1 MLFCSPPLG
10 IPIILDR
17 LLALTVGYDS
27 FSFFLL
33 FCAVSTCKAT
43 QTSALI
49 FIIGAKAAYAK
60 GTHYCAELLL
70 QNDLQN
76 GFNLSACGSTGA
88 GQRVPLLPAC
98 RSLLLGVT
106 RPFPTYKG

>member
-27 FSFFLL
+27 FSFSFSSRE
-33 FCAVSTCKAT
+33 AA

-60 GTHYCAELLL
+60 GRHYCAELLL
-70 QNDLQN
+70 QN
-76 GFNLSACGSTGA
+76 
-88 GQRVPLLPAC
+88 
-98 RSLLLGVT
+98 
-106 RPFPTYKG
+106 